1 MAKRDYYE
9 VLGVSRDAPA
19 DDIKR
24 AFKKLALKY
33 HPDRNPDDHKEA
45 EERFKEIAEAYEVL
59 GDADKRQ
66 RYDRLGHE
74 GLRGTGFRDFSNAG
88 MDSIFDFFAGAFGGR
103 SAFDDFLFGDLGG
116 GGRRRRGYDIQHDV
130 VLGFIEAC
138 FGTTKSMEVVRREP
152 CQACGG
158 SGARRG
164 TAPRQC
170 DVCGGFGQVEQRAGF
185 FSVRTVCPRCG
196 GKGHV
201 LDDPCPECSGAGRA
215 PQRASIDVRVPAG
228 IEDGV
233 RLRVPG
239 QGELGE
245 NGAARG
251 DLYCYV
257 RVEPHPLF
265 ERQGDDLLCRVP
277 ITFSQAALGAKL
289 DVPTIDGKATT
300 LRVPPGSRSGE
311 VLTLRG
317 LGVPRLNG
325 RGRGDAHVI
334 VVIEVPKKLNARQ
347 KELLRELAAL
357 EEKHVS
363 PERKSFVDKLKDFFT
378 EE

>member
-1 MAKRDYYE
+1 MPKRDYYE
-9 VLGVSRDAPA
+9 VLGVNRDAKA
-19 DDIKR
+19 DEVKR

-33 HPDRNPDDHKEA
+33 HPDRNPDSREEA
-45 EERFKEIAEAYEVL
+45 EAKFKEIAEAYEVL
-59 GDADKRQ
+59 SDADKRQ
-66 RYDRLGHE
+66 RYDQYGHE

-103 SAFDDFLFGDLGG
+103 SGFDDFLFGGLGG
-116 GGRRRRGYDIQHDV
+116 GGRRRRGYDIQHD
-130 VLGFIEAC
+130 LTLEFTEAC
-138 FGTTKSMEVVRREP
+138 FGTTQSIEVERREP

-158 SGARRG
+158 SGARKG
-164 TAPRQC
+164 TVPRQC
-170 DVCGGFGQVEQRAGF
+170 DMCGGFGQVEQRAGF
-185 FSVRTVCPRCG
+185 FSVRTVCPKCS
-196 GKGHV
+196 GKGQV
-201 LDDPCPECSGAGRA
+201 LDNPCPDCRGTGRA
-215 PQRASIDVRVPAG
+215 PQRSTIDVRVPAG

-239 QGELGE
+239 QGELGDD
-245 NGAARG
+245 GATRG

-277 ITFSQAALGAKL
+277 ITFSQAALGAEI
-289 DVPTIDGKATT
+289 DVPTIEGKATT
-300 LRVPPGSRSGE
+300 LRVPAGTRSGE

-317 LGVPRLNG
+317 KGVPRLNG
-325 RGRGDAHVI
+325 RGRGDEHVVI
-334 VVIEVPKKLNARQ
+334 IIEVPKKLNARQ

-357 EEKHVS
+357 EDKHVS
-363 PERKSFVDKLKDFFT
+363 PERKSFLDKLKDFFT